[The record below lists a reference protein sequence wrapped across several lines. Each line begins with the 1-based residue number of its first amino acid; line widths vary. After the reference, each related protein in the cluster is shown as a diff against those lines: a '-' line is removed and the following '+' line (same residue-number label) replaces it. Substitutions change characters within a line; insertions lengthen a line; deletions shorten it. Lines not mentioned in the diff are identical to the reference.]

1 MIRAGQRVGQI
12 GEHADLSGGGGRGG
26 HRRMQT
32 GVEKRRRQVRI
43 HPNRRG
49 VVLRCVTGALGAS
62 NRTRPGRWRARF
74 AKRIRARSGRS
85 LASRYCCKSGPTKRE
100 DFCHCPAID
109 QAAAVKKKKHC
120 KKRRAS
126 HQQHCRPL
134 LLLAVDSENLDK
146 DTADV

>member
-74 AKRIRARSGRS
+74 AKRIRARSGR
-85 LASRYCCKSGPTKRE
+85 RY
-100 DFCHCPAID
+100 
-109 QAAAVKKKKHC
+109 
-120 KKRRAS
+120 KRR
-126 HQQHCRPL
+126 CRRHAAEARKL
-134 LLLAVDSENLDK
+134 HNTVWWQGESAGTAVGQRQTDRRRCRG
-146 DTADV
+146 